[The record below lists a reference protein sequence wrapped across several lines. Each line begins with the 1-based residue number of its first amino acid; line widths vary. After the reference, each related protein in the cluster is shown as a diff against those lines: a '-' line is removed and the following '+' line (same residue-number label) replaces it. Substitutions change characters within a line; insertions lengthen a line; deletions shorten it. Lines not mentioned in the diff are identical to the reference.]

1 MTRAHDVDRYAEKGI
16 FTGWVVGKGG
26 IISARLYHKR
36 LHAAKI
42 GAGYLLDLWERVGWD
57 GKTDV
62 WRLEFQIRRELLAQ
76 FRLLKLPAVLDNLNG
91 LWSYG
96 TTEWL
101 RLTLPNP
108 EDKTRSRWPIHPLW
122 GYLSSVDWQ
131 TDGGPLSRAYSPAR
145 VPGDEWIY
153 THALS
158 VLISHM
164 AREQTRDMGQGV
176 ESLMAGLYLFHA
188 NRAERLGLSFD
199 DYIAEK
205 LAIKGRLFN
214 TLLNDPDLP
223 EKLDAEAL
231 REQAESYRRASRG

>member
-16 FTGWVVGKGG
+16 FTGWVVGKG